1 MTDKEVRRLKR
12 ADLLEILFYLQ
23 KETDALRQEND
34 NLRQQLAS
42 LSTTHR
48 MAAEDLEQV
57 LDAVKTAVQ
66 EAVQNKT
73 EA

>member
-48 MAAEDLEQV
+48 MADEDLEQV
-57 LDAVKTAVQ
+57 LGAVRKAVQ
-66 EAVQNKT
+66 EAVQHKT